1 MKNLEQIRA
10 AAALAFWQGGNA
22 RGVAG
27 GNVVSKLGSL
37 IIRDGLLSTLAF
49 CVAKGAGHESL
60 GTEICRYAFERINL
74 MPAHAQRPTS
84 NQLQQRRDNQ
94 DRPRQQTLLE
104 RYIDTLAGEDSAK
117 LRLATQEALRYLDY
131 LKRFEPES
139 NNNEDG
145 GRS

>member
-37 IIRDGLLSTLAF
+37 VIRDGLLSTLAF
-49 CVAKGAGHESL
+49 CVAKGEGHARL
-60 GTEICRYAFERINL
+60 GEELCGYAFERINIQ
-74 MPAHAQRPTS
+74 PAPAQRPPA
-84 NQLQQRRDNQ
+84 NQPQQRRDNQ
-94 DRPRQQTLLE
+94 DRPREQSLLE
-104 RYIDTLAGEDSAK
+104 RYIATLAEQDSAK

-131 LKRFEPES
+131 LKRFEPDQAE
-139 NNNEDG
+139 G
-145 GRS
+145 GRP